1 MSGHEDRNR
10 WLLELTE
17 GLDPSVFM
25 DAFYATMPATVFG
38 LLVIVP
44 VGFSIYSYTQSFL
57 PVAVLLA
64 LFGGAVLMA
73 LPPQAALIASITVAI
88 VLAVSLY
95 TVWRER

>member
-1 MSGHEDRNR
+1 MSGHEDRER

-25 DAFYATMPATVFG
+25 DAFYEVMPATVFG

-44 VGFSIYSYTQSFL
+44 VGFSIYTYTQSFL

-64 LFGGAVLMA
+64 LFGGVILMA
-73 LPPQAALIASITVAI
+73 LPPQAAMIASLVVAI
-88 VLAVSLY
+88 VLAISLY
-95 TVWRER
+95 TVWKER